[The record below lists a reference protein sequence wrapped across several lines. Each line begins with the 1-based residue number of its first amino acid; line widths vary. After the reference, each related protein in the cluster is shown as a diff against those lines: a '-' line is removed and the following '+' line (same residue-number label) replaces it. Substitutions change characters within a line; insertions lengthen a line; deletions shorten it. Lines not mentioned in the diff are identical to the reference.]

1 MKKVL
6 VTVLT
11 FVAAQA
17 ALTVNAHPPQVRT
30 QTEPNHYQLAY
41 SAQDFQSV
49 DTVKSLHERIVR
61 TARQF
66 CPTWYETGSISLV
79 NICVND
85 VVDDLVGKIERPSLD
100 AYVRGETEV
109 RIAELVRKSRNNA

>member
-11 FVAAQA
+11 FIAAQA
-17 ALTVNAHPPQVRT
+17 ALTVNAHPPQMRT
-30 QTEPNHYQLAY
+30 QTEPNHYQVAY

-61 TARQF
+61 TATRF
-66 CPTWYETGSISLV
+66 CPTHRLVGSISRV
-79 NICVND
+79 NDCVND

-100 AYVRGETEV
+100 AYVRGETET
-109 RIAELVRKSRNNA
+109 RIAELIRNNRSA